1 MCEKESVEVCVLVE
15 LIQSNK
21 GLLYPIFAKFLFYLA
36 SISLQADRT
45 RLHTSPHC
53 STLCVCV
60 HTCAF
65 FEGDVLSQSLS
76 DVSYITFIAV
86 VWP

>member
-1 MCEKESVEVCVLVE
+1 MDILVK

-21 GLLYPIFAKFLFYLA
+21 GLLHPTFAKFLFYLA

-45 RLHTSPHC
+45 PPRTSPRFPASVGVHAHC
-53 STLCVCV
+53 SC
-60 HTCAF
+60 F
-65 FEGDVLSQSLS
+65 QRDVLSQSLS
-76 DVSYITFIAV
+76 DVSYITFIAA